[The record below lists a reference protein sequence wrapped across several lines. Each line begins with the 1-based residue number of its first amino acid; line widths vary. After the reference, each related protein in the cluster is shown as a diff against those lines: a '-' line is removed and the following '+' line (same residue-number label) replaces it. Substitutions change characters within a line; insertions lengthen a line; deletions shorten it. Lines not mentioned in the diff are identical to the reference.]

1 MPTTEKGKV
10 QFIQFHQHALESGTY
25 DLKVEQTIKAGD
37 KIDNNSNGKTYSRE
51 LTFVVQGER
60 FGPLSPNDIY
70 AVFPPPESLGEHS
83 NVLPHI
89 TFKRST
95 LPWERYPGKTDENL
109 PWLIL
114 LLFRESDF
122 DGNEEDKPKPKNVTL
137 SELITEN
144 SPNIKYPTMEL
155 ELGQTPNQQVTVI
168 DVKKKYLQDI
178 LPTYEDLSYI
188 AHVRRRLPA
197 PASEENLQLLEKEYS
212 TIICNR
218 LPEPSGKSTVYLVS
232 IEGRYSNNEFD
243 FMDAKEEDL
252 IRFVSLASWEFSCI
266 DPEQSFTQLLQRLNH
281 DPSTPRLPKSDN
293 EKAEEYLKK
302 GYVTIPHSLR
312 KGSKTYSW
320 YRSPLSTAFN
330 DQEQEIYEFPMKA
343 SDQLLRYDS
352 EIGMFDI
359 SYSAAWQLGRMLML
373 ENQGLA
379 VQLFKWRREVVQ
391 NIKRLQQQQTH
402 LRLINSTGS
411 KAKKIIPNAV
421 EKWFQRLGLLEG
433 VPFNYLVPDEGLL
446 PPECIRFFC
455 LDSVWIDCLQDGAF
469 SVGRVTKGDLSDDK
483 KITELNN
490 FLRQQNQTI
499 SGIIMRSQVVSGW
512 PGLLVDGYD
521 QVVSDLDSIDPT
533 EANLLPLL
541 RMETLAKDVLLC
553 LFEGEIKTVDI
564 HLQPESMH
572 FGLDAPTED
581 SPEWSKNLRNSE
593 GELMENSIPIPWKNE
608 EKEVIDLQ
616 KFATQM
622 KETLSSS
629 DEDEFTSGQFGL
641 QMIEG
646 VEKVRFVF
654 EESV

>member
-10 QFIQFHQHALESGTY
+10 QFIQFHQPALESGTY

-37 KIDNNSNGKTYSRE
+37 KIDNNGNGKTYSRE

-95 LPWERYPGKTDENL
+95 LPWERYPGQTDDNL

-144 SPNIKYPTMEL
+144 SPNIKYPTMVL

-178 LPTYEDLSYI
+178 LPTYEDLSYT
-188 AHVRRRLPA
+188 AHVRRRLLA
-197 PASEENLQLLEKEYS
+197 SASEENLKLLEKEYS

-232 IEGRYSNNEFD
+232 IEGRYSNNKFY
-243 FMDAKEEDL
+243 FMDAKEDDL

-266 DPEQSFTQLLQRLNH
+266 DPEQSFTKLLQRLNH
-281 DPSTPRLPKSDN
+281 APSSPRLPKSDN

-320 YRSPLSTAFN
+320 YSSPLGTAFN
-330 DQEQEIYEFPMKA
+330 DKEQEIYEFPMKA

-379 VQLFKWRREVVQ
+379 VQLFKWKREVVQ

-402 LRLINSTGS
+402 LRLINSTSS
-411 KAKKIIPNAV
+411 KTKKIIPNPV
-421 EKWFQRLGLLEG
+421 KQWFQGLGLLQG

-446 PPECIRFFC
+446 PPESIRFFC

-483 KITELNN
+483 KIIELNN
-490 FLRQQNQTI
+490 FLRQQNKTI

-521 QVVSDLDSIDPT
+521 QVVSNLDAIDPT

-541 RMETLAKDVLLC
+541 RMETLVKDVLLC

-646 VEKVRFVF
+646 VQKVRLVF
-654 EESV
+654 KESV